1 MHLLLQLLCWFSL
14 AALVYIYAGY
24 PLLVWMLGRWR
35 GHTVQRAPISACVS
49 VILVVHNEAGQ
60 IRRKLNS
67 LLAMDRT
74 DQIIEILVGSDGST
88 DDAAHLVQTYA
99 DPRVRW
105 MPYAERRGK
114 PSVINDLVPLAQ
126 GDIIL
131 LTDVRQD
138 FAPDFLMA
146 TLPNFADARVGVVS
160 GELVLQADESTTTAG
175 EGIGLYWRYEKFI
188 REAESQFRGVPGA
201 TGACYLIRRELF
213 RPIHDSTILDDVAI
227 PLQIVSQGYRCLFE
241 RGAVAYDRPSAST
254 QQESVRKRRT
264 IAGAA
269 QLIVQ
274 YPQWLLP
281 WCNPLWFEFVSHK
294 LARLTSPVWLLT
306 ALVTS
311 GLLRNENVYVLLLI
325 AQCGCY
331 AAGII
336 GWTFQRVG
344 RRSTLFGPFL
354 IFLTLNITTAQA
366 LWDALRSRYQVTWHK
381 TTA

>member
-146 TLPNFADARVGVVS
+146 TLPNFADARVGV
-160 GELVLQADESTTTAG
+160 
-175 EGIGLYWRYEKFI
+175 
-188 REAESQFRGVPGA
+188 
-201 TGACYLIRRELF
+201 
-213 RPIHDSTILDDVAI
+213 
-227 PLQIVSQGYRCLFE
+227 
-241 RGAVAYDRPSAST
+241 
-254 QQESVRKRRT
+254 
-264 IAGAA
+264 
-269 QLIVQ
+269 
-274 YPQWLLP
+274 
-281 WCNPLWFEFVSHK
+281 
-294 LARLTSPVWLLT
+294 
-306 ALVTS
+306 
-311 GLLRNENVYVLLLI
+311 
-325 AQCGCY
+325 
-331 AAGII
+331 
-336 GWTFQRVG
+336 
-344 RRSTLFGPFL
+344 
-354 IFLTLNITTAQA
+354 
-366 LWDALRSRYQVTWHK
+366 
-381 TTA
+381 